1 MRNQSAQT
9 APTPIQASCD
19 TADVLPDVAL
29 SSRVLPYSSDLPVKH
44 KMTDLARGHS
54 QHTAGTAVEEQPV
67 VTALAAGKNDA
78 DVEKLAKKQQ
88 DNAVAADNGTPP
100 PNGKEVLDD
109 PYTPPDG
116 GLKAWATVVA
126 AWLILFSSF
135 VSLQCG
141 TMKTS

>member
-1 MRNQSAQT
+1 
-9 APTPIQASCD
+9 
-19 TADVLPDVAL
+19 
-29 SSRVLPYSSDLPVKH
+29 
-44 KMTDLARGHS
+44 MTDLARGHS

-67 VTALAAGKNDA
+67 VTALAAGKSET

-88 DNAVAADNGTPP
+88 DSAVTADNGATPT
-100 PNGKEVLDD
+100 NGKDGLDD

-135 VSLQCG
+135 VRLQCG